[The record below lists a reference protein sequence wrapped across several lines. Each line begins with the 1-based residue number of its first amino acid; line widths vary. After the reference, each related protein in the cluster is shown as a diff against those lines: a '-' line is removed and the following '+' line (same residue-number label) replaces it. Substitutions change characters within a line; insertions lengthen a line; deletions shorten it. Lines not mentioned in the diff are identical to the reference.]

1 MSVPSIDLNIY
12 NYFNIYLYV
21 SISKKWFAVHIQVK
35 ESLQAQDH
43 IKKIYQ

>member
-1 MSVPSIDLNIY
+1 MPVPSIDLNIY

-21 SISKKWFAVHIQVK
+21 SQKKLFAVHIQVK